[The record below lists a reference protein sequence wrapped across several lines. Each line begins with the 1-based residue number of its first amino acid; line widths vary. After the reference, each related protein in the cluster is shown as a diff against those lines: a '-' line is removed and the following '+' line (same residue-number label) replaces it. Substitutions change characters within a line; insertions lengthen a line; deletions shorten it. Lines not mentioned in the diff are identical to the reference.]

1 MSRNGRMSR
10 NRFINV
16 PRRLIAGAP
25 RSCIRFI
32 SQGYVQAAI
41 DNLTSKQKFTCILGG
56 PEDVFGEDRE
66 AWKVL
71 QRKKREAAE
80 EKAAAEKAAEEP
92 SKDPSAA
99 PVDPQPG
106 ASSSEGVATR
116 QKEGESQEEDPES
129 MEPPVK
135 RTRTQ
140 TGALKKPPAS
150 KKAEPKKAKT
160 KFGEFVGPQPPRLP
174 NVYKDLEMKEAS
186 SLGFSSA
193 GEYLRLKAY
202 FDLNGGHDILP
213 SEADGSCMFHSVLML
228 METPQE
234 YTPTHLRRD
243 MVLLMAEYPDY
254 FLDLLYDDLVGTYPQ
269 PEFRMTK
276 AEFEARKD
284 TLSQMEIDD
293 YNTPGPF
300 SYCQYLSSLLQSN
313 HWGETCCLKV
323 LSCLFQVPIAVV
335 DSEDLVVY
343 RVRNKFP
350 IQEQDIV
357 LILQGKRHYMPA
369 CEYSIIYRVVYVGI
383 VLISSDGV
391 QMCLSNQ
398 LDN

>member
-1 MSRNGRMSR
+1 M
-10 NRFINV
+10 
-16 PRRLIAGAP
+16 
-25 RSCIRFI
+25 
-32 SQGYVQAAI
+32 QAAI
-41 DNLTSKQKFTCILGG
+41 DNLTPNPKFTCILGG
-56 PEDVFGEDRE
+56 PDDVFGEDRE

-71 QRKKREAAE
+71 QRKKRDALA
-80 EKAAAEKAAEEP
+80 EKAAAEKAAAELP
-92 SKDPSAA
+92 KDLSAAPAA

-106 ASSSEGVATR
+106 ASSSEGASTR

-129 MEPPVK
+129 MEPPTK

-140 TGALKKPPAS
+140 TGALKKPPPPPKPQA
-150 KKAEPKKAKT
+150 KKS
-160 KFGEFVGPQPPRLP
+160 KFGDFVEPQPPKLP
-174 NVYKDLEMKEAS
+174 NVYKALEMKEAS

-202 FDLNGGHDILP
+202 LDLNGGHDILP
-213 SEADGSCMFHSVLML
+213 SEADGSCMFHSILML

-254 FLDLLYDDLVGTYPQ
+254 FLDLLYDDLIGTYPQ
-269 PEFRMTK
+269 PEFRMSK
-276 AEFEARKD
+276 AEYEAKKD

-300 SYCQYLSSLLQSN
+300 SFCQYLTALLHSS

-323 LSCLFQVPIAVV
+323 LSCLFQVPIAVI
-335 DSEDLVVY
+335 DSEDLVVH
-343 RVRNKFP
+343 RIRNKFS

-369 CEYSIIYRVVYVGI
+369 CEYSIIYRVVYGEI
-383 VLISSDGV
+383 VIVSCDAV
-391 QMCLSNQ
+391 QMCLS
-398 LDN
+398 